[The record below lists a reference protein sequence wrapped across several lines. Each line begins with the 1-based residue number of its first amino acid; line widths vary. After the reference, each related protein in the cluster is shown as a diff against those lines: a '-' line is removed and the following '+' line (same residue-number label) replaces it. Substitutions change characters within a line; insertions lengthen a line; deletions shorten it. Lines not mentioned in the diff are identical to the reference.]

1 MSQPSEIFV
10 NIETQKILHNI
21 EDVTQKIKRELI
33 IINEMIGDKGNLTEA
48 LTVANAALVQT
59 ANELGIKSL
68 DELLTLDESDEKN
81 MLGVVSVD
89 DITQKL
95 MAVMDT

>member
-1 MSQPSEIFV
+1 
-10 NIETQKILHNI
+10 
-21 EDVTQKIKRELI
+21 
-33 IINEMIGDKGNLTEA
+33 MIGDKGNLTEA

-95 MAVMDT
+95 MTVMDT